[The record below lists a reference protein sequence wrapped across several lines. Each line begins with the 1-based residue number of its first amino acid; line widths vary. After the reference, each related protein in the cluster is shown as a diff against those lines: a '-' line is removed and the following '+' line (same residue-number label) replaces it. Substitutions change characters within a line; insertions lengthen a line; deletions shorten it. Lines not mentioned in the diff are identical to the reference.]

1 MPGMKTIAEI
11 RLENLELLIEEFE
24 TADAVAEAC
33 GTSAVYLS
41 QMRNQAKDS
50 KTGKPRQLGDDLA
63 RKLEVGCKKEI
74 GWMDHEPPPKSY
86 RASRIQHAVAVMEH
100 MEDWQL
106 DQAIKIVDTI
116 AQPPQQQ
123 SNGH

>member
-11 RLENLELLIEEFE
+11 RLENLERLIEEFE
-24 TADAVAEAC
+24 TADAVAEMC

-41 QMRNQAKDS
+41 QSRNQARDS
-50 KTGKPRQLGDDLA
+50 KTKKPRQLGDDLA
-63 RKLEVGCKKEI
+63 RKLEIGCKKEI

-123 SNGH
+123 SNGN